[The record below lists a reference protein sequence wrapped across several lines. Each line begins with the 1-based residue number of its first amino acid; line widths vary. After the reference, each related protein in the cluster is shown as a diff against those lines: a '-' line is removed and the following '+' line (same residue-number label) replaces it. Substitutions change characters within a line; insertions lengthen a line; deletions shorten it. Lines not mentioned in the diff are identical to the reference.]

1 MSYIIKLRDLIDL
14 DSDTIMTNAEDIN
27 LFGDNMIAFSNK
39 SVVEFIIPINS
50 ILFIHRVDSE
60 GSNYKQ
66 LSFDSLGDW
75 LN

>member
-1 MSYIIKLRDLIDL
+1 
-14 DSDTIMTNAEDIN
+14 MTDAEDIN
-27 LFGDNMIAFSNK
+27 LFGDNMIAFSSK

-50 ILFIHRVDSE
+50 ILFIHRLDNGE
-60 GSNYKQ
+60 SNYRQ